1 MGNII
6 IPGATP
12 DFNKMAKEAGAPPP
26 AMQPQA
32 VDIGQIIVQVMAQV
46 FPQMFAKMMEPY
58 EKRIKTLEDKIDT
71 DNFARDMEDF
81 FNPLANTKD
90 DTNEPE

>member
-12 DFNKMAKEAGAPPP
+12 DFDKMAREAGAPPP

-32 VDIGQIIVQVMAQV
+32 VDIGQVIIQIMAQV
-46 FPQMFAKMMEPY
+46 FPQMFVKMMEPY
-58 EKRIKTLEDKIDT
+58 EERIIALENKLSAD
-71 DNFARDMEDF
+71 
-81 FNPLANTKD
+81 NTKD